1 MFTMKRGWKFEEPK
15 ITGFSDKFRAIK
27 GSVVC
32 LVIYKDVQA
41 FGIVCLL
48 VLGIDSKKRVDGV
61 IV

>member
-1 MFTMKRGWKFEEPK
+1 MSGL
-15 ITGFSDKFRAIK
+15 SDKVRAIK
-27 GSVVC
+27 GLAIC